1 MKNSSLLLLLTA
13 TLFSCSEGKK
23 SNPEINEIKIEAGC
37 YYYESNGSVAGFK
50 INQIDE
56 TVQGELIYSILE
68 KDQNFGTFVG
78 KIEGDKLIGEYS
90 FTSEGLESKRQVAF
104 QITEGKITEG
114 FGEVIVD
121 ENEARFKDLSKLNFI
136 NGLTFDL
143 TDCDALESE
152 CFFEKNAIK
161 SQLTNNCLNPSELE
175 FILNQ
180 TEDGEIDNSIQA
192 YLHFDNGAENAE
204 VFLPNSKTGILLKKT
219 SEGNWSDG
227 DYLLFAWKGFVL
239 RKDGE
244 NIFVGGS

>member
-1 MKNSSLLLLLTA
+1 MKNGSLLILLLA
-13 TLFSCSEGKK
+13 TLFSCGQSKK
-23 SNPEINEIKIEAGC
+23 SVTESNEVKIETGC

-50 INQIDE
+50 INQVDD
-56 TVQGELIYSILE
+56 TVQGELVYSILE

-78 KIEGDKLIGEYS
+78 KIEGDKLIGDYS

-104 QITEGKITEG
+104 QVTEGKITEG
-114 FGEVIVD
+114 FGEIIVD
-121 ENEARFKDLSKLNFI
+121 ENEVRLKDLSKLSFT

-161 SQLTNNCLNPSELE
+161 SQLTNNCINPSELE
-175 FILNQ
+175 FELNQ
-180 TEDGEIDNSIQA
+180 IEEGEIDNSVQA

-204 VFLPNSKTGILLKKT
+204 IFLPNSKTGILLKKT
-219 SEGNWSDG
+219 GEGNWSDG

-239 RKDGE
+239 QKDGE
-244 NIFVGGS
+244 NIFVGGN